1 MELDISYNWL
11 GDNSGCSFAV
21 ILQKCPL
28 LNTLR
33 IESCGLTSQVFA
45 LGKEFPVAL
54 KGIKVINLQD
64 VKLKMSSHVIIA
76 KVMYAVTLI
85 LSCNNENILSQHI

>member
-21 ILQKCPL
+21 ILQKCTL
-28 LNTLR
+28 LNILR

-45 LGKEFPVAL
+45 LGKEFSVAL
-54 KGIKVINLQD
+54 KGKGYQLAGCEVEDEL
-64 VKLKMSSHVIIA
+64 
-76 KVMYAVTLI
+76 TL
-85 LSCNNENILSQHI
+85 LL

>member
-21 ILQKCPL
+21 ILQKCTL

-45 LGKEFPVAL
+45 LGKEFSVAL
-54 KGIKVINLQD
+54 KGKGYQLARCEVEDELTCCYYRKSENS
-64 VKLKMSSHVIIA
+64 V
-76 KVMYAVTLI
+76 VTLPF
-85 LSCNNENILSQHI
+85 N

>member
-1 MELDISYNWL
+1 MELDVSYNWL
-11 GDNSGCSFAV
+11 GDNSGCSLAV

-45 LGKEFPVAL
+45 LGKEFAVAL
-54 KGIKVINLQD
+54 KGKSYQLARCEGED
-64 VKLKMSSHVIIA
+64 VLMCFYCSYGHVFSYT
-76 KVMYAVTLI
+76 YATTMKGY
-85 LSCNNENILSQHI
+85 

>member
-11 GDNSGCSFAV
+11 GDNSGCSLAI

-54 KGIKVINLQD
+54 KGKYYQLARCEVEDELTRCYY
-64 VKLKMSSHVIIA
+64 S
-76 KVMYAVTLI
+76 
-85 LSCNNENILSQHI
+85 